1 MPSGAWPPRG
11 RNLAACSTAPPGGAI
26 RLRSDGTDRY
36 SGSST
41 PSTNVGPD
49 GRRERFGQD
58 IGRLLLVGVGVGR
71 EPHDRGEQPS
81 SRRVG
86 RQARQ
91 PVRHA
96 PVGVGRP
103 CRPVHADQ
111 RHHGRGDPAE
121 VAVEWGDDPSVE
133 QEPGLVRRRFPARQL
148 DAEVVEDGGARSAC
162 VQRVRT
168 QVPDRSIADG
178 GPGATTKPTAAFEE
192 RDRDPPP
199 SELDGG
205 DEPGEAAPDDDDATV
220 GHLIAPARCHP
231 FDDIAGRSVTQQGH
245 AVRRATWRRP

>member
-11 RNLAACSTAPPGGAI
+11 RNLAACTTAPPGGAI

-49 GRRERFGQD
+49 GRPERFGQD

-91 PVRHA
+91 PVRQA
-96 PVGVGRP
+96 PVGVGQP

-111 RHHGRGDPAE
+111 RHRGRGDPAE

-133 QEPGLVRRRFPARQL
+133 QEPGLVRRRFRPGSSMPRSSRMAVPGPRVCS
-148 DAEVVEDGGARSAC
+148 ACGARFRIVPS
-162 VQRVRT
+162 RT
-168 QVPDRSIADG
+168 VDRA
-178 GPGATTKPTAAFEE
+178 
-192 RDRDPPP
+192 RPP
-199 SELDGG
+199 SRPL
-205 DEPGEAAPDDDDATV
+205 PS
-220 GHLIAPARCHP
+220 
-231 FDDIAGRSVTQQGH
+231 RSVT
-245 AVRRATWRRP
+245 AIRRRASSTAAMSPARPPPMRMTRRSDI